1 MFKKKKKTIIIKA
14 TPLEIYNIVEELDQK
29 FKLKSNLPALGRQL
43 ASLEQDVEHEF
54 EIEV

>member
-1 MFKKKKKTIIIKA
+1 MFKKKKKNIIIKA
-14 TPLEIYNIVEELDQK
+14 TPREIYIIVEELDRK
-29 FKLKSNLPALGRQL
+29 FNLKSNLPALGRQL